1 MWPAYPSLASVSSPA
16 HDVLVPRAKA
26 AVLRWIRPT
35 EPAVSSRMERASG
48 SVTAA
53 FHGCRSAVGA
63 DFRPRM
69 PGPRPYRSSE
79 PRVAQRAQAR
89 WFRQGAAVSTGAPAD
104 RRGWLVNLPRG
115 RGALGACE
123 NGPADWWARMSMLD
137 CQVWLTS
144 SLTEGS
150 VRAAGRSLPDM
161 SLAFALL
168 AAING
173 STGSCATLSHG
184 LSLPHQASPTSA
196 RRPRTFSSVI
206 GGGARGP
213 SQAQL

>member
-1 MWPAYPSLASVSSPA
+1 M
-16 HDVLVPRAKA
+16 K
-26 AVLRWIRPT
+26 
-35 EPAVSSRMERASG
+35 RASG

-79 PRVAQRAQAR
+79 PRVVQRAQAR
-89 WFRQGAAVSTGAPAD
+89 WFRQRAAVSTGAPAD
-104 RRGWLVNLPRG
+104 RRGWLLNFPRG
-115 RGALGACE
+115 RGALGARE
-123 NGPADWWARMSMLD
+123 NGPADWWARMSMLY

-173 STGSCATLSHG
+173 SRLLRHAVARALTTA
-184 LSLPHQASPTSA
+184 PSP
-196 RRPRTFSSVI
+196 RRRQPGGRGHSYPSSVAAL
-206 GGGARGP
+206 G
-213 SQAQL
+213 